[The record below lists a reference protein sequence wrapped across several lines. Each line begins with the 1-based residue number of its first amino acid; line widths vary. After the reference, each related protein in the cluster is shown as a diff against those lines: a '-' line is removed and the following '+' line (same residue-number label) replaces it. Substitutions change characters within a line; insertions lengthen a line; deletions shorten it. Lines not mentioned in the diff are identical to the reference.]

1 MGAVVII
8 GLVVAIK
15 IKLHLSRGRSRWGK
29 ISDASGIKDGPGGRF
44 TREIAPAAVG
54 VIAVI
59 SLIGRG
65 IIILVGVRSRTHTG
79 TGGVDADPE
88 G

>member
-1 MGAVVII
+1 MGSVVII
-8 GLVVAIK
+8 GVVVAIK

-29 ISDASGIKDGPGGRF
+29 IRDASGIKDGPGGRF

-54 VIAVI
+54 IITVIG
-59 SLIGRG
+59 LIGRSV
-65 IIILVGVRSRTHTG
+65 IIFVGVGCRTHTG